1 MSKNYHELV
10 QPDGYLRR
18 VIRLDKFLASL
29 LTRKIRKVLR
39 QSMSKNYMDLY
50 TQMAIYDS

>member
-1 MSKNYHELV
+1 MTKNYHELV

-39 QSMSKNYMDLY
+39 QLMSKSYMDLY